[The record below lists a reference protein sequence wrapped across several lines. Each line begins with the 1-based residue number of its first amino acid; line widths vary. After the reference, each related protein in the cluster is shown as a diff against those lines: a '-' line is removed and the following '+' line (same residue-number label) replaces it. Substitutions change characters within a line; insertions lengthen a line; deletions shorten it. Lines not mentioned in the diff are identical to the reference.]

1 MGRKRPSEIDD
12 DALHAVPLL
21 SKPAAEENIQRQFG
35 ASICLPMGS
44 CGGSIGRA
52 VASDSRGPQFK
63 SSIEKTKMKKIWKG
77 MSHFLKKYLPI

>member
-63 SSIEKTKMKKIWKG
+63 SSIEHLL
-77 MSHFLKKYLPI
+77 SAVLKRRK